1 MKRRSQCRY
10 PVVMMLPITPNDGQA
25 QPYLKLIHSSI
36 KRSRSKRSVST
47 IVLQCTSGSCSR
59 ILAQLLCNVFARDRK
74 SFPLWRLGPI
84 RGVGLLYLLFAS
96 SNICSESHTLTSRH
110 VCYVLLVS
118 SNPPPPQP
126 TTPAVLLSSSYRSS
140 ASAGNVE
147 SPSRA
152 CHTDV
157 CNEHFEDPGP
167 WCIIPIFHMYHCA
180 A

>member
-25 QPYLKLIHSSI
+25 QPYLKLIHNSI

-118 SNPPPPQP
+118 SNPPLSP
-126 TTPAVLLSSSYRSS
+126 TRNSRRVTWLQLSLKCFCRKRRISVKGLSH
-140 ASAGNVE
+140 G
-147 SPSRA
+147 
-152 CHTDV
+152 CL
-157 CNEHFEDPGP
+157 
-167 WCIIPIFHMYHCA
+167 
-180 A
+180 